1 MSRPEQFSSRIALL
15 LSTMG
20 MAIGAGNIWR
30 FPRLAGQ
37 YGGAFLIPWL
47 LFLVL
52 WSIPLIMVEFA
63 MGKES
68 RKGPIGAFAHF
79 LGERFAWM
87 GGFVTLC
94 TMFIMFYYSVVA
106 GWALKYFAAAV
117 TGSLLHAD
125 HQMFWQHFTGNGWEP
140 VLFHLLALSAGALVI
155 SRGVVRGIERANKLL
170 LPSLFVLLVVGCIR
184 ALTLAG
190 AEVGLQYYLT
200 VDAGQLLN
208 YRVWLEALSQSAW
221 STGAGWGLVLTYAVY
236 IRDTEDITLN
246 SVLTGVGNN
255 LASIFAGL
263 AIIPTV
269 FALSGSVEEA
279 HQALAAGNQGLS
291 FIVIPQL
298 FSRLPAARFFVA
310 VFFMALFF
318 AALSSLISM
327 LELATRLFMDFGFA
341 RRKALTLV
349 YVATLLL
356 GIPSAVS
363 MKVFNNQD
371 WVWGLG
377 LIVSG
382 LFFTFAVLKFGV
394 ERFRRTFLD
403 VPYNDLRVGHWF
415 NGLMKG
421 LIPAEALLML
431 GWWFYQSVQWD
442 PQHWWD
448 PLSPFSLVTCL
459 VQWGVL
465 LVCLMMLNRKL
476 VAWLAPVRTNG

>member
-1 MSRPEQFSSRIALL
+1 MSGSEQFSSRIALL

-37 YGGAFLIPWL
+37 YGGAFLLPWL
-47 LFLVL
+47 LFLFL

-63 MGKES
+63 MGKQS
-68 RKGPIGAFAHF
+68 RRGPIGAFAHF

-87 GGFVTLC
+87 GGFVALC
-94 TMFIMFYYSVVA
+94 TMFIMFYYSVVT
-106 GWALKYFAAAV
+106 GWALKYFTASL

-125 HQMFWQHFTGNGWEP
+125 HQAFWERFTGSGLEP
-140 VLFHLLALSAGALVI
+140 VVFHLLALSAGALVI
-155 SRGVVRGIERANKLL
+155 SRGVVMGIERANKIL
-170 LPSLFVLLVVGCIR
+170 LPSLFVLLIIGCIR
-184 ALTLAG
+184 AVTLPG
-190 AEVGLQYYLT
+190 AEVGLRYYLT
-200 VDAGQLLN
+200 VEPDQLLN
-208 YRVWLEALSQSAW
+208 YKVWLEALSQSAW

-236 IRDTEDITLN
+236 IREREDITLN
-246 SVLTGVGNN
+246 SVFTGVGNN
-255 LASIFAGL
+255 VASLFAGL

-269 FALSGSVEEA
+269 FALSGSLEEA
-279 HQALAAGNQGLS
+279 HKALSAGNQGLS

-298 FSRLPAARFFVA
+298 FSQLPGAQLFMAI
-310 VFFMALFF
+310 FFMALFF

-341 RRKALTLV
+341 RKKALTIV
-349 YVATLLL
+349 YLITLLM

-363 MKVFNNQD
+363 MNVFNNQD

-382 LFFTFAVLKFGV
+382 SFFTFAVLKYGV

-403 VPYNDLRVGHWF
+403 VRYNDLRVGPWF
-415 NGLMKG
+415 NGLMRG
-421 LIPAEALLML
+421 LIPAEALIML
-431 GWWFYQSVQWD
+431 GWWFYQSIQWD

-465 LVCLMMLNRKL
+465 VACLLVLNHRL
-476 VAWLAPVRTNG
+476 AAWLVPIPTDR